1 MLSVIILCGQASPE
15 TVVRTLAPLV
25 QASVKGLV
33 RDVVLAG
40 ATAGDLALIA
50 DHAGC
55 AFVAAETEAEALRR
69 AVSVARGGTL
79 MIFQAGHIPEAGFL
93 EELED
98 LLAAGLSQASG
109 GHLLRAAPE
118 SFLQRLVPQLA
129 PAVGLIAVR
138 ELCTAK
144 EITSFRHLRSLA
156 RGRNALRRR
165 MRRIA

>member
-25 QASVKGLV
+25 QASVQGLV

-40 ATAGDLALIA
+40 PAGSDLSMIA

-55 AFVAAETEAEALRR
+55 AFVEAETEAEALRR
-69 AVSVARGGTL
+69 AIAAARGGNL
-79 MIFQAGHIPEAGFL
+79 MIFHAGHIPEAGFL

-98 LLAAGLSQASG
+98 LLAVGLSAARG

-118 SFLQRLVPQLA
+118 SFLQRLVPRLA
-129 PAVGLIAVR
+129 PAVGLIAAR
-138 ELCTAK
+138 ELCMAE
-144 EITSFRHLRSLA
+144 EIASFRHLRA
-156 RGRNALRRR
+156 RARARNALRRR
-165 MRRIA
+165 MRRIL